1 MQESLTS
8 LCFSFLVFSCSHLR
22 ILQIWC
28 DLVLLHG
35 PQSWQL
41 SFLKQPGHSPQ
52 RFLFF
57 LAAAWLPA
65 CGAGI
70 AVWPAILW
78 LLSTFI
84 VGRSFWSVG
93 QNSAHTLRSGTQLGT
108 QFGWAHSAF
117 ASKRCVTVWRVHC
130 LLVIRLQKIWSNELQ
145 IERSKNQKIGEI
157 EEHTIKNHIKTIF
170 SAATISCFP

>member
-84 VGRSFWSVG
+84 VGRFLIGRPEFGAHTSVG
-93 QNSAHTLRSGTQLGT
+93 HTIGHTIRLGT
-108 QFGWAHSAF
+108 QRF
-117 ASKRCVTVWRVHC
+117 CQQTVC
-130 LLVIRLQKIWSNELQ
+130 DGLAGSLPACYPTDQKIWSNELQ